1 MVYGIIHVEAVD
13 DVLLDVV
20 VLLTSVVVVYGRTEQ
35 AVVTEQVVVK
45 HDVVLDRPDGDTVIH
60 VARHSVAVSV
70 CEHEDEEE
78 VADDSGSD
86 VE

>member
-1 MVYGIIHVEAVD
+1 MEAVD

-20 VLLTSVVVVYGRTEQ
+20 VLLTSEVVVYGRTEQ

-45 HDVVLDRPDGDTVIH
+45 HDVVLDRPDGETVIQ

-70 CEHEDEEE
+70 CEHEDEED
-78 VADDSGSD
+78 VLDDSSSVVD
-86 VE
+86 